1 MLFGKKKY
9 QYQLI
14 VGELISP
21 IPQLGDAPFTVTC
34 FVYLEGKQAGS
45 PKWRDVDE
53 RARFRLELQLQQL
66 GGQTNDKPNPVPHW
80 QKPVPTSINGLEG
93 LTSVSGLE
101 SKVMESGELR
111 FDLDRLH
118 ILPKIEK
125 GIFQIH
131 ARLFRAHFSLLRNAE
146 DELLAEADS
155 EPFTRGDLTKH
166 RLPEGWEMFQGC
178 EGFR

>member
-1 MLFGKKKY
+1 MLFSKKKY
-9 QYQLI
+9 PCQLV
-14 VGELISP
+14 VGKLISP

-53 RARFRLELQLQQL
+53 RSRFRLELQLQQL
-66 GGQTNDKPNPVPHW
+66 RGKTDDKLTSMPQH
-80 QKPVPTSINGLEG
+80 PVPTSIDGLEG
-93 LTSVSGLE
+93 LTSVSGLGA
-101 SKVMESGELR
+101 KVMENGGLR

-118 ILPKIEK
+118 ILPKIDK

-131 ARLFRAHFSLLRNAE
+131 VRLFRAHLSVLRNAE

-155 EPFTRGDLTKH
+155 EPFTRGDMTKH